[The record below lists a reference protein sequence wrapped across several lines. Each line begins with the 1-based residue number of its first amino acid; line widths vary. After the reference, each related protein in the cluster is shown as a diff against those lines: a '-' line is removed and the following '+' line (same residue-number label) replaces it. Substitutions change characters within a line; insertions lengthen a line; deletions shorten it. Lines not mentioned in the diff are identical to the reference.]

1 MPSSIWTKDNL
12 MCLNANWTAIAIAIA
27 FGISSFFIGTTAF
40 VMYHYRYEIYLLT
53 RRDTK
58 ATMPGHE
65 YFKFDVY
72 VSFNEDNRELFSWVC
87 TKLEPELNAS
97 GYSVCL
103 PCRDFPP
110 GDIKSDVILEYL
122 SACKKFL
129 FLVDEDFLN
138 SNDVSI
144 WCLQEWRHAW
154 HIFKSQKHRNI
165 AVVNFDQVRKRDI
178 SHPQIRAFFR
188 LLLVVDFS
196 NRKQRIFD
204 EIFDRLGLEQ
214 KSDTQINEG
223 YPYLMDLLSPRNLY
237 MADCRRCD
245 TPKQKFKPQSIDFD
259 PFSKVPPS
267 GFDTSCCDTPKYK
280 LPINLKSTKVHPFE
294 F

>member
-1 MPSSIWTKDNL
+1 MWTKDNL

-27 FGISSFFIGTTAF
+27 FGISSFLIGTTAF
-40 VMYHYRYEIYLLT
+40 VTYHYRYEIYLLT

-72 VSFNEDNRELFSWVC
+72 ISFNEDNRELFSWVC

-122 SACKKFL
+122 SASKIFL

-154 HIFKSQKHRNI
+154 HIFKSQKLRNI
-165 AVVNFDQVRKRDI
+165 AVVDYDQVRRKDI
-178 SHPQIRAFFR
+178 NHPQIKAFFR
-188 LLLVVDFS
+188 LRLVVDFS
-196 NRKQRIFD
+196 NRKRRIFE
-204 EIFDRLGLEQ
+204 EIFERLGLER
-214 KSDTQINEG
+214 KRDTKINEE
-223 YPYLMDLLSPRNLY
+223 YSYLMDLLSPKNLY

-245 TPKQKFKPQSIDFD
+245 TPKQKFNPQSIGFD
-259 PFSKVPPS
+259 PFCNVPPS
-267 GFDTSCCDTPKYK
+267 GFDTSFCHTPKYTQKYK
-280 LPINLKSTKVHPFE
+280 LPINLQSTKVHPF
-294 F
+294 